1 MICLIIKS
9 KENTHYTKYRFM
21 IFVIGLITIIISE
34 MTIRFVDEDFFKNL
48 GIFIIPVIS
57 IISLYLLFLLKFKFI
72 KVSK

>member
-1 MICLIIKS
+1 LLIIKS

-34 MTIRFVDEDFFKNL
+34 MTIRFVNEDFFKNL

-57 IISLYLLFLLKFKFI
+57 IISLYLLFLFKFKFI